1 MITCANPLSTFIFHG
16 MTTTPNL
23 QALIAHYLASNYPS
37 VLPYFL
43 EATHASKPDLD
54 NPPRPDLPS
63 LVNEFFAI
71 QASIDLSN
79 VKIDDHEISH
89 DGSWK
94 GWTPRQIMKVELPA
108 DMRLGGVRRT
118 LEGISAANLL
128 TVGVQKVPKRIFDT
142 SSAGYAQF
150 QARLMTGIDPHTR
163 SVSSR
168 HRWTKH

>member
-1 MITCANPLSTFIFHG
+1 MYIINLVRTINLHFAIPPPEIPSDYLCNPLSTITFHV
-16 MTTTPNL
+16 MSTTPNL

-37 VLPYFL
+37 VLPAFL
-43 EATHASKPDLD
+43 EATHVPEPDLE

-63 LVNEFFAI
+63 LVTEFFAI

-94 GWTPRQIMKVELPA
+94 GWTARQAMKVELPA
-108 DMRLGGVRRT
+108 EVRLGGVRRT

-128 TVGVQKVPKRIFDT
+128 TVGVQKVPKRVFDT
-142 SSAGYAQF
+142 SIAGYVL
-150 QARLMTGIDPHTR
+150 R
-163 SVSSR
+163 
-168 HRWTKH
+168 